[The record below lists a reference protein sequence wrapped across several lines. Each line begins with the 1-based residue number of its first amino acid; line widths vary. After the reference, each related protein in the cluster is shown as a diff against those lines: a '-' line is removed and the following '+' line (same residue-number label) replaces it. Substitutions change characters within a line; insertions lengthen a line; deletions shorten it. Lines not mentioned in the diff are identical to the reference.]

1 MWTTL
6 FIIAIIMSV
15 LDLSYLFL
23 FKDFM
28 LPILKNIQKADV
40 KVNVVSALACYII
53 LVSGLYYF
61 IIKKKAPPKD
71 AFLLGVLINGVYET
85 TNYAFFKD
93 WSPFLVLLDTLWG
106 GILLSTTTFLY
117 YKIAKSK
124 LI

>member
-93 WSPFLVLLDTLWG
+93 WSPFLVILDTLWG

>member
-1 MWTTL
+1 MWKTL
-6 FIIAIIMSV
+6 FSIGIILLA

-23 FKDFM
+23 FKNFM
-28 LPILKNIQKADV
+28 LRILKNVQKEEV
-40 KVNVVSALACYII
+40 EVRILSALACYII

-85 TNYAFFKD
+85 TNYAFFKN
-93 WSPFLVLLDTLWG
+93 WSPLLVILDTLWG

-117 YKIAKSK
+117 YKIAKS
-124 LI
+124 

>member
-1 MWTTL
+1 MWATL

-71 AFLLGVLINGVYET
+71 AFLLGILINGVYET

>member
-6 FIIAIIMSV
+6 FSIGIILLA

-23 FKDFM
+23 FKNFM
-28 LPILKNIQKADV
+28 LRILKNVQKEEV
-40 KVNVVSALACYII
+40 EVRILSALACYII

-85 TNYAFFKD
+85 TNYAFFKN
-93 WSPFLVLLDTLWG
+93 WSPLLVILDTLWG

-117 YKIAKSK
+117 YKIAKS
-124 LI
+124 